1 MTNESSA
8 LSLFLKDLYRVK
20 PLSIEQEVALAARIK
35 NGDYLATCTLVT
47 HNLRFVVS
55 VVKKMT
61 LVQYGKIDLEDLIA
75 AGYEGMMK
83 AATKWEPQDGIKFVG
98 FARPFI
104 ERSVVRCIE
113 NTANIIRLPVNIGED
128 IRRMKYTERDMTQ
141 KLNRHPTLEEIAT
154 KMGVQP
160 KRVHQ
165 LRNYMLREPESIDA
179 INDNQIEGEE
189 E

>member
-1 MTNESSA
+1 MSNESSA
-8 LSLFLKDLYRVK
+8 LSLFLKDLYHVK
-20 PLSIEQEVALAARIK
+20 PLTLEEETTLAASIRQ
-35 NGDYLATCTLVT
+35 GDEDALHKLVT

-55 VVKKMT
+55 VVKNMT
-61 LVQYGKIDLEDLIA
+61 LAQYGKIDLEDLIA

-83 AATKWEPQDGIKFVG
+83 AATKWEPQEGIKFVG

-141 KLNRHPTLEEIAT
+141 KLNRHPTLEEIAER
-154 KMGVQP
+154 MEVQP
-160 KRVHQ
+160 KRIHQ
-165 LRNYMLREPESIDA
+165 LRNYMLREPESIEEM
-179 INDNQIEGEE
+179 NDNHLEGEDE
-189 E
+189 